1 VLAFVSRPQSV
12 TTAALLFARQALRDD
27 SASKSQEQLTP
38 TAGRQVRG
46 SPGTEDQLA
55 GALAELSAQW
65 LASSGHDRG
74 SAAAADVTEDNA
86 ASLPWH
92 SSDDDGL
99 NALQVGGGAE
109 LPLHADASFVDAIWE
124 AAQKPMKQAAPR
136 GSAMAPQPSLSA
148 SIPPAGSGSQQSST
162 RAASTEVLPSLLL
175 LALSAAPRRRLLREA
190 MASVRQEMELQAA
203 LHIGAPP
210 GGSSG
215 DAAWQAVAQR
225 TVRAAVLRAGAAWIM
240 SYDAVAAQLV
250 QQAQGDECRDA
261 EASPPRDGWMALSSG
276 TRIMR
281 APPSPPAAAEPP
293 SGLAAALQSAAEGA
307 TRDEVLGTRAV
318 LYAALARTLS
328 LPYAQVDVTGRDSSA
343 LLSGASLCAVVPL
356 CHPST
361 G

>member
-1 VLAFVSRPQSV
+1 M

-65 LASSGHDRG
+65 LASSGHERG
-74 SAAAADVTEDNA
+74 SAAAADVTEDSA

-92 SSDDDGL
+92 SSDDEGL

-109 LPLHADASFVDAIWE
+109 LPVHADASFVDAIWE

-148 SIPPAGSGSQQSST
+148 SIPPAGSSSQQPST

-210 GGSSG
+210 ELGGSSS

-250 QQAQGDECRDA
+250 QQAQGEGRQDA
-261 EASPPRDGWMALSSG
+261 ETSPPRDGWMALSSG

-281 APPSPPAAAEPP
+281 APPSPPAAAETP

-307 TRDEVLGTRAV
+307 TREEVLGTRAV

-328 LPYAQVDVTGRDSSA
+328 LPYVQVDVTGRDSSA
-343 LLSGASLCAVVPL
+343 LLSGATSCVLLSNC
-356 CHPST
+356 CPST